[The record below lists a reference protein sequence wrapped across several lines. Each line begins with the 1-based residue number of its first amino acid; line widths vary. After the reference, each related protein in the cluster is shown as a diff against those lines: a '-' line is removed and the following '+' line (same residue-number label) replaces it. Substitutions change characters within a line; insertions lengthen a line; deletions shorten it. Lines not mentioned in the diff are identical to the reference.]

1 MAELQRSECRLL
13 VSAPLETVDREQ
25 VLQQLAISLQ
35 ESGCVKPSYVQAVIE
50 RERDYP
56 TGVQLEGPIN
66 VALAHAGPEHVLKNG
81 IILGILAEAVPFYKM
96 NEPQNLIPIQ
106 IVFMLA
112 TVSPAAIAFYMDK
125 LINEVLMKPDVI
137 AWLANTKNAETI
149 KMFFESEVFAAP
161 VE

>member
-1 MAELQRSECRLL
+1 MAM
-13 VSAPLETVDREQ
+13 
-25 VLQQLAISLQ
+25 SLQ
-35 ESGCVKPSYVQAVIE
+35 KSGCVKPSYLQAVVE

-66 VALAHAGPEHVLKNG
+66 VALAHAGLEHVLKNG
-81 IILGILAEAVPFYKM
+81 IVLGILSKSVPFYKM
-96 NEPQNLIPIQ
+96 NEPQNLIPVQ

-125 LINEVLMKPDVI
+125 LINEVLLKSDVI
-137 AWLANTKNAETI
+137 AWLANTKNAEPI
-149 KMFFESEVFAAP
+149 KKFFESEVFAAP